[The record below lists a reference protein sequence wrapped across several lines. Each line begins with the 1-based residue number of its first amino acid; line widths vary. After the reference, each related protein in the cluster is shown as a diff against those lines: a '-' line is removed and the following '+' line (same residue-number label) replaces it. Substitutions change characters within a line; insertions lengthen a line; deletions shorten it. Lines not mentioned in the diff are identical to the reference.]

1 MLSAKVNI
9 SMEEL
14 PKATLAL
21 LAANVLFFV
30 FLLFAPKLFFKS
42 VLEVFTYGPANFFM
56 PFAPATS
63 AFLHAGV
70 LSLVFSSVF
79 LLLFGPAVEARAG
92 LVKFLMVYVA
102 AGFFGAA
109 FEMGARMFMH
119 GMEGPGA
126 AGSAGAVSGIAGVMF
141 YRLWYSRQRVTLEP
155 PFVELGFEL
164 PAAPFIIVWF
174 MMDLLIGTQKM
185 GEPSTMATMAI
196 SSGHIS
202 QAGGFIAGFLC
213 AKALGIGHEGRL
225 EALRKNVMDRFHGG
239 GKWEA
244 AEHALQKLRDMAPDD
259 AGVLRDLAR
268 LYTKQHK
275 KKEASLYF
283 RHAVDAC
290 FRADP
295 MEAAR
300 TIIEHAESLK
310 LSMSIQVH
318 NKVARELVN
327 MGLKKE
333 GRKVMLAAL
342 RRKAE
347 STPPYEQAIVFY
359 VLLLLDLG
367 EQKEAKRAYGIFKQ
381 RFPKSEHD
389 QRIMDSVKKKPGS
402 IFPVTKQPPSPSAPA
417 EQDTLRKEEMDFR
430 RMAME
435 VAVDPWMLPTWFV
448 LFVVLAGLDV
458 LDVLPG
464 AAVSG
469 LSGLGWQLLVMA
481 LAVFVTAQRKFLVIQ
496 RLVALIRKKIEERKA
511 LKKARAEAEEAE
523 EDDDDEDEDE
533 EDEEPGPAPNDV
545 PGPNE
550 GDEGDDDSDEEV
562 GQ

>member
-14 PKATLAL
+14 PKATLAII
-21 LAANVLFFV
+21 ASNVLFFIC
-30 FLLFAPKLFFKS
+30 LLVAPPILLKS
-42 VLEVFTYGPANFFM
+42 VLEVFAYGPANFYM

-63 AFLHAGV
+63 VVLHAGV
-70 LSLVFSSVF
+70 LALVFNCVF
-79 LLLFGPAVEARAG
+79 LLLIGPGVEARAG
-92 LVKFLMVYVA
+92 LGRFLLVYFV
-102 AGFFGAA
+102 AGFMGSAL
-109 FEMGARMFMH
+109 EMGARMFMH
-119 GMEGPGA
+119 GVGVPGA
-126 AGSAGAVSGIAGVMF
+126 AGASGAISGIMGLLV
-141 YRLWYSRQRVTLEP
+141 YRHWYSRQRVTLEP
-155 PFVELGFEL
+155 GFVELDFEL
-164 PAAPFIIVWF
+164 PAAPFIVIWF
-174 MMDLLIGTQKM
+174 MGELVIGTQSM
-185 GEPSTMATMAI
+185 GGFVI
-196 SSGHIS
+196 SSGHVA
-202 QAGGFIAGFLC
+202 QAGGFVAGLLC
-213 AKALGIGHEGRL
+213 AKVLGYGHEGRL
-225 EALRKNVMDRFHGG
+225 DVLRKNVMDRFHGG
-239 GKWEA
+239 GRWETA
-244 AEHALQKLRDMAPDD
+244 ARALKKLRDMAPED
-259 AGVLRDLAR
+259 AGVQRDLAR
-268 LYTKQHK
+268 LYAKQHK
-275 KKEASLYF
+275 KKESSLYF

-290 FRADP
+290 FKSDP

-300 TIIEHAESLK
+300 TIIEHAEILK

-318 NKVARELVN
+318 HKVARELVN

-333 GRKVMLAAL
+333 GQKVMIAAL

-347 STPPYEQAIVFY
+347 NTPPYEQAIVFY
-359 VLLLLDLG
+359 VLLLLDMG
-367 EQKEAKRAYGIFKQ
+367 EKKEAKRAYGIFKQ
-381 RFPKSEHD
+381 RFPQS
-389 QRIMDSVKKKPGS
+389 QFNRQIMGSVKKPLGS
-402 IFPVTKQPPSPSAPA
+402 IFPVTKQPPVKAGPVGAEAPGEEA
-417 EQDTLRKEEMDFR
+417 LRFGPMSL
-430 RMAME
+430 E
-435 VAVDPWMLPTWFV
+435 VAVDPWMVPTWFV